1 MKKLLEMDNLA
12 LAGEI
17 VRASDDTVW
26 EIFSALR
33 RERRL
38 SAFVAAMNS
47 NLRNESQRETALS
60 ALRRIGLEY
69 AG

>member
-1 MKKLLEMDNLA
+1 MRKLLELDSMA

-17 VRASDDTVW
+17 VRASDNTVW
-26 EIFSALR
+26 DIFSMLR

-38 SAFVAAMNS
+38 SAFVSAMNS
-47 NLRNESQRETALS
+47 NLRIESQRETALV
-60 ALRRIGLEY
+60 ALRRMGLEY